1 MKKEQMVEKGSQ
13 EYYERQVAMGRST
26 LLVVLCLTVANLLLL
41 ISNTNFYLLFSA
53 SVPYY
58 LTSLARGFD
67 LAEFGGVNHA
77 YTWMALGV
85 SALILGLFLAC
96 WLLSRKTP
104 QWLTVGLVLFV
115 VDTVC
120 LALLCRF
127 IFGGFTD
134 SILDLVMHGWVIDE
148 LLVGIRAVRRL
159 QSDV

>member
-26 LLVVLCLTVANLLLL
+26 LLVVLCLTAANLLLL

-77 YTWMALGV
+77 YTWMAFGSERPDFGV
-85 SALILGLFLAC
+85 VPCLLAAEPEDTPMAYCGAGAVCGGYGLPGSAVPVHL
-96 WLLSRKTP
+96 
-104 QWLTVGLVLFV
+104 
-115 VDTVC
+115 
-120 LALLCRF
+120 
-127 IFGGFTD
+127 
-134 SILDLVMHGWVIDE
+134 
-148 LLVGIRAVRRL
+148 RRL
-159 QSDV
+159 YGQHPGSGDARLGDL

>member
-1 MKKEQMVEKGSQ
+1 MKKEQMVEKGSR

-26 LLVVLCLTVANLLLL
+26 LLVVLCLTAANLLLL

-58 LTSLARGFD
+58 LTSLARSFD
-67 LAEFGGVNHA
+67 LAEFGGVNHV

-85 SALILGLFLAC
+85 STLILGLFLVC

-104 QWLTVGLVLFV
+104 QWLTVGL
-115 VDTVC
+115 
-120 LALLCRF
+120 ALLCWF

-134 SILDLVMHGWVIDE
+134 SILDLVMHGWVIYE
-148 LLVGIRAVRRL
+148 LLVGIRAARRL

>member
-26 LLVVLCLTVANLLLL
+26 LLVVLCLTAANLLLL

-67 LAEFGGVNHA
+67 LAEFGGVNHV

-85 SALILGLFLAC
+85 STLILGLFLVC

-104 QWLTVGLVLFV
+104 PMAYCGAGAVCGGYGLP
-115 VDTVC
+115 
-120 LALLCRF
+120 
-127 IFGGFTD
+127 G
-134 SILDLVMHGWVIDE
+134 S
-148 LLVGIRAVRRL
+148 AVPVHLRRL
-159 QSDV
+159 YGQHPGPGDARLGDL